1 MERDHGLI
9 FTDADIKKLITYEVF
24 QNNNYYMNFY
34 DGTVLSMLC
43 SLDRYIVVGVY
54 TQQVVDIAILAAAN
68 ILRVNM
74 CIYKN
79 ENGVGNL
86 YSQPSNANPPSTRDV
101 YLAYSHEHYDSIV
114 SRANSSSCGTF
125 NISQED
131 VKAFAKIGAFFHITN
146 PMDAVNGGKLYFVPP
161 KNFCD
166 PNNAPL
172 GCNIVQNATS
182 SNVNNIPQ
190 QLPSHPIIDPT
201 ITSNQTVQS
210 RTSTYEDEGTIFVPN
225 AETLANGV
233 GDFNTDIQIE
243 EEKIVQDEE
252 DEEEE
257 EEDEND
263 QYDSEEDEVYD
274 MFAGLDL
281 SKRVPKKFHFEED
294 YSHDEDAVL
303 DNPEAKLENVTP
315 LKPHQKGTSN
325 PENTKKKQSKAQ
337 KKLTQQISSNKD
349 DIHIDLTGI
358 DRTEDSEN
366 TKVIIDLT
374 APFAATAQDVY
385 DSEPLNGDSASFLS
399 DSSSST
405 SRQKPR
411 KYEKVKIDEQ
421 RMAHAPVHIVDE
433 LPWGP
438 NGDNIY
444 KIKCTED
451 NWIEKYEDGRWFYLR
466 NSTHDGLLGKRRTG
480 KCQGSFIC
488 KRGDC
493 PKLTAED
500 IVNTIDFWCV
510 SKNLY
515 VCACCGYR
523 AHRDYCGCIKAI
535 EFDHTTQTLTYWH
548 QGTHIC
554 QVKPN
559 IRERQKALEN
569 LPIPINGYTKPT
581 KYMKGCMRH
590 YIDREDYDAT
600 FDVSKAVCQEDV
612 IAQVKKMQKH
622 PNRQLH

>member
-1 MERDHGLI
+1 MFNNRTSIDWLTLDTYLGKYNYEVIPVQKDGHCFISAIRLCLEHDHGLI
-9 FTDADIKKLITYEVF
+9 FADADIKKLITYEVF

-34 DGTVLSMLC
+34 DGTVLSMLR
-43 SLDRYIVVGVY
+43 SLNRYIVVGVY

-68 ILRVNM
+68 ILCVNM

-79 ENGVGNL
+79 ENGVANL

-114 SRANSSSCGTF
+114 SQANSSCCGTF
-125 NISQED
+125 NISQEN
-131 VKAFAKIGAFFHITN
+131 VKAFAKIGPFFHITN

-190 QLPSHPIIDPT
+190 QLPSHPIVNPT

-303 DNPEAKLENVTP
+303 DNPEAELENVTP
-315 LKPHQKGTSN
+315 LKPRQKGTSN
-325 PENTKKKQSKAQ
+325 PENTKKKQSKAR

-366 TKVIIDLT
+366 TKVIIGLT
-374 APFAATAQDVY
+374 ALFAATPQDVY
-385 DSEPLNGDSASFLS
+385 DSEPLNSDSASFLS

-405 SRQKPR
+405 S
-411 KYEKVKIDEQ
+411 
-421 RMAHAPVHIVDE
+421 
-433 LPWGP
+433 
-438 NGDNIY
+438 
-444 KIKCTED
+444 
-451 NWIEKYEDGRWFYLR
+451 
-466 NSTHDGLLGKRRTG
+466 
-480 KCQGSFIC
+480 
-488 KRGDC
+488 
-493 PKLTAED
+493 
-500 IVNTIDFWCV
+500 
-510 SKNLY
+510 
-515 VCACCGYR
+515 
-523 AHRDYCGCIKAI
+523 
-535 EFDHTTQTLTYWH
+535 
-548 QGTHIC
+548 
-554 QVKPN
+554 
-559 IRERQKALEN
+559 
-569 LPIPINGYTKPT
+569 
-581 KYMKGCMRH
+581 
-590 YIDREDYDAT
+590 
-600 FDVSKAVCQEDV
+600 
-612 IAQVKKMQKH
+612 
-622 PNRQLH
+622 